1 MFIDSNKV
9 NIDIEYGVVFDCI
22 SYIDVEENYIEII
35 YFCVIDKEGNIVLFM
50 ILIGMIYGSGIM
62 ILGYGVLLNII
73 MDGFDVVV
81 GGINEIVFY
90 KWLLSNMVLMIV
102 MYYGKLILIV
112 GVFGVISIIVSV
124 V

>member
-1 MFIDSNKV
+1 M
-9 NIDIEYGVVFDCI
+9 FDCI

-50 ILIGMIYGSGIM
+50 ILIGMIYGLGIM